1 LEDFMTYYAIDR
13 PRTLRLWTWDDSTR
27 IVNFL

>member
-1 LEDFMTYYAIDR
+1 MTYYAIDR